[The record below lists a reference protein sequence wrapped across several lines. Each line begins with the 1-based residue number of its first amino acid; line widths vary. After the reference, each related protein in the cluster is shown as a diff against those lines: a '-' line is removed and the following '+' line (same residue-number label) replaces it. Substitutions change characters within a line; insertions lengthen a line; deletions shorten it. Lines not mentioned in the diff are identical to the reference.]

1 MILTVKCF
9 YFSIVQQDTTYYEVT
24 LLWMYPRMLPKAVVS
39 ILIVSD
45 SELEQVTAPF
55 LRLKTLHTGTS
66 FNDRY
71 LNLSMAKI
79 TLVLFHLLMCKINVE
94 CAALLVHEMLILLL
108 LLHALPCMLL
118 HV

>member
-1 MILTVKCF
+1 
-9 YFSIVQQDTTYYEVT
+9 
-24 LLWMYPRMLPKAVVS
+24 MYPRMLPKALVS
-39 ILIVSD
+39 ILIVSPQWN

-66 FNDRY
+66 FSDQY

-79 TLVLFHLLMCKINVE
+79 TLILFHLLMCKINVE
-94 CAALLVHEMLILLL
+94 CAALSVHEILL